1 MPKPNLSGMT
11 VEALMDLRERVDE
24 MLLERRAELQKQWE
38 RMKGCPRRWKRFE
51 GKESTAE
58 ISGSF
63 RRKLGRSRC
72 KTSLACCRDQGWKK
86 TRRFSNRQVSTK
98 GTEKAQGEA
107 LTFV

>member
-1 MPKPNLSGMT
+1 MAGVNLSGMT

-63 RRKLGRSRC
+63 RRNLGRSRR
-72 KTSLACCRDQGWKK
+72 KTSLACCCDQGWKEI
-86 TRRFSNRQVSTK
+86 RRFSNRQVSTK
-98 GTEKAQGEA
+98 GTEKGQAEA